1 MQLEADRVLLRDFRG
16 DDVTELQRYHADPDF
31 LEFYA
36 PDVATPEH
44 AKLLV
49 ELFVRTARAQP
60 RLDFSLAVVD
70 RGSAQLIGCCSLRTA
85 GQDPG
90 KAQFGLELAP
100 KFWGRGLAAESARE
114 LLAFGFETLQLD
126 EIRAESV
133 TANERVQK
141 LVAKLGFSKI
151 GERTGAAWMAE
162 RGWTH
167 SVWSLTK
174 AAFTGFRL
182 NSTS

>member
-44 AKLLV
+44 AKQLV

-85 GQDPG
+85 FDSIC
-90 KAQFGLELAP
+90 
-100 KFWGRGLAAESARE
+100 RTRSRV
-114 LLAFGFETLQLD
+114 TLK
-126 EIRAESV
+126 IFPTSSSV
-133 TANERVQK
+133 
-141 LVAKLGFSKI
+141 
-151 GERTGAAWMAE
+151 
-162 RGWTH
+162 
-167 SVWSLTK
+167 
-174 AAFTGFRL
+174 
-182 NSTS
+182 

>member
-44 AKLLV
+44 AKQLV

-70 RGSAQLIGCCSLRTA
+70 RGSAQLIGSSGAEGSLPRARASCSRSVSRRCSSTR
-85 GQDPG
+85 
-90 KAQFGLELAP
+90 FAP
-100 KFWGRGLAAESARE
+100 SP
-114 LLAFGFETLQLD
+114 
-126 EIRAESV
+126 
-133 TANERVQK
+133 
-141 LVAKLGFSKI
+141 
-151 GERTGAAWMAE
+151 
-162 RGWTH
+162 
-167 SVWSLTK
+167 
-174 AAFTGFRL
+174 
-182 NSTS
+182 

>member
-44 AKLLV
+44 AKQLV

-85 GQDPG
+85 TRWRSPC
-90 KAQFGLELAP
+90 
-100 KFWGRGLAAESARE
+100 WRLAATRPTISAASIPAASSARP
-114 LLAFGFETLQLD
+114 
-126 EIRAESV
+126 
-133 TANERVQK
+133 
-141 LVAKLGFSKI
+141 
-151 GERTGAAWMAE
+151 
-162 RGWTH
+162 
-167 SVWSLTK
+167 
-174 AAFTGFRL
+174 
-182 NSTS
+182 

>member
-44 AKLLV
+44 AKQLV

-70 RGSAQLIGCCSLRTA
+70 RGSARHRVGGAARRSLR
-85 GQDPG
+85 
-90 KAQFGLELAP
+90 
-100 KFWGRGLAAESARE
+100 
-114 LLAFGFETLQLD
+114 
-126 EIRAESV
+126 
-133 TANERVQK
+133 ER
-141 LVAKLGFSKI
+141 S
-151 GERTGAAWMAE
+151 TS
-162 RGWTH
+162 RGWH
-167 SVWSLTK
+167 ALR
-174 AAFTGFRL
+174 RL
-182 NSTS
+182 VRLARRRA